1 MSYTLRVPIRTLG
14 DKPINDL
21 TDGGSFRVEDVD
33 VSLAAK
39 PPYLVLKATGFH
51 TEDEAKDFIP
61 RVIAGFWSLA
71 VRWNIAFKADFRPQP
86 VMQAD
91 NPDEAGAS
99 RVGFAQSIGLLRDF
113 GHGQGLANT
122 EATIIY
128 PSDQKVRTLGM
139 GEARLSVSTPANAAI
154 PTLRNALGFPNAAT
168 IVADARFRTAM
179 ELYVDHFYE
188 TSPKARFLSLMTV
201 LEVLAPT
208 TKKHLIAQ
216 ELIRRW
222 KDEINAKQV
231 GFAPGSDER
240 AALESL
246 NRELDFRRE
255 TSIRMRL
262 RAFIRGEFRARSEEE
277 RLRFEREIVAAYDAR
292 GELIHAG
299 TLEPNRLSAAHESV
313 NRILRL
319 LLGERLGIPEVR

>member
-21 TDGGSFRVEDVD
+21 TDGETFRVEDVD
-33 VSLAAK
+33 VSLSSK
-39 PPYLVLKATGFH
+39 PPYLVLKATGFR

-61 RVIAGFWSLA
+61 RVIAGFWGLV
-71 VRWNIAFKADFRPQP
+71 VRWNIAFKADFRPQRVDYADDPEQAAVNLAKNFGLKNDGP
-86 VMQAD
+86 VHGLMEAD
-91 NPDEAGAS
+91 
-99 RVGFAQSIGLLRDF
+99 
-113 GHGQGLANT
+113 
-122 EATIIY
+122 ATIIF
-128 PSDQKVRTLGM
+128 PSDRRIATIGIGQP
-139 GEARLSVSTPANAAI
+139 RLTASTPAKLAI
-154 PTLRNALGFPNAAT
+154 STLHQCLSLEST
-168 IVADARFRTAM
+168 TKLVSDARFRTAM

-208 TKKHLIAQ
+208 TKKHPIAQ
-216 ELIRRW
+216 ELIRAW
-222 KDEINAKQV
+222 KNEITTKQT
-231 GFAPGSDER
+231 GFAPGSGER

-246 NRELDFRRE
+246 NRELDFRKE

-262 RAFIRGEFRARSEEE
+262 RAFIRSEFQDRSDQE
-277 RLRFEREIVAAYDAR
+277 RLNFEQEIVAAYDAR
-292 GELIHAG
+292 GELIHTG
-299 TLEPNRLSAAHESV
+299 TLEPNRLSAAQEGV